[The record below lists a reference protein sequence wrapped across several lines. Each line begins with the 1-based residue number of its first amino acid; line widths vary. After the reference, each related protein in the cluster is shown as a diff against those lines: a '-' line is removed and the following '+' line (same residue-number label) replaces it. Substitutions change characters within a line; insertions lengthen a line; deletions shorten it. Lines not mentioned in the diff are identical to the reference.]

1 VSGSARKQARRG
13 RGSDRAP
20 TRVPLAVSFAEL
32 ARTAGVARSTIT
44 RACAPGGPMHPA
56 VLSPGRVDA
65 GAACVVR
72 WLAEHAG
79 VTPVV
84 VDEPDSAI
92 TPAQAA
98 RLKGA
103 PVEEIESAMQ
113 AGGALASA
121 VIHRHHVS
129 ARVFA
134 VLSGSALGDVI
145 EATRSGS
152 LVAAVTE
159 NGRIDLS
166 TPASL
171 EWCAR
176 RPYPRLADGEID
188 LGHVPEGGLVP
199 AMVGDQINID
209 SPFAHVFVARCCGRV
224 PTEADLAELAA
235 GGS

>member
-1 VSGSARKQARRG
+1 VSASARKLARR
-13 RGSDRAP
+13 SDHAP
-20 TRVPLAVSFAEL
+20 TRSALVVTFAEL

-44 RACAPGGPMHPA
+44 RACADGGPLHSA
-56 VLSPGRVDA
+56 VTGPGRVDISA
-65 GAACVVR
+65 RCCVR
-72 WLAEHAG
+72 WLAEHSG
-79 VTPVV
+79 TTPVV

-98 RLKGA
+98 RQKRISVAEVEAAMA
-103 PVEEIESAMQ
+103 P
-113 AGGALASA
+113 GGALEAA
-121 VIHRHHVS
+121 VIRVHHVS
-129 ARVFA
+129 AYVFS
-134 VLSGSALGDVI
+134 VLSGAALDDVI

-166 TPASL
+166 SEPAI

-188 LGHVPEGGLVP
+188 LNHVPEGGLVP
-199 AMVGDQINID
+199 ALVGDEINID
-209 SPFAHVFVARCCGRV
+209 SPFAHVFVARCNGRI
-224 PTEADLAELAA
+224 PTQNDLAELAA